1 MVLTSTLNITIE
13 DIVDVE
19 FEPVICAYPLKKRV
33 FFNPLHDF
41 RKLTLKALRF
51 TVPFEKHV
59 KFQ

>member
-1 MVLTSTLNITIE
+1 MLPSTLNITIE

-19 FEPVICAYPLKKRV
+19 FETVICAYPVKND

-41 RKLTLKALRF
+41 LKLTLKELRF
-51 TVPFEKHV
+51 TEPFEKHV